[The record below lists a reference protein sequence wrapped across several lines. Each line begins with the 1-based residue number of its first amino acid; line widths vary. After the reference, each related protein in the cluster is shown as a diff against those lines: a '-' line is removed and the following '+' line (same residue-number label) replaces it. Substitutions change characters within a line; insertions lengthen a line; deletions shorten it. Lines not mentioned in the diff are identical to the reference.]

1 MPAAIHKVVFP
12 IAGLG
17 IRMLPAT
24 KACPKELLPLVD
36 RPIIQYG
43 VEEAVR
49 AGIREVVFVTSPWNK
64 LAAAHFGPNPELE
77 AMLTERGKTEVLAA
91 VRALSTMARVTT
103 INQPKPRGLGHA
115 VLMAKAEVGNAPF
128 GVMLPEDVIDAD
140 PSALRQMIDV
150 HDEFG
155 GPVLLVERVPR
166 EQVGRYGVI
175 VPEPVRPGVYR
186 VFDLVEKPLPS
197 QAPSDLAI
205 IGRYLLT
212 PDLFAALERTGE
224 DASGEI
230 QLTDGLRQL
239 ARERPLYACELKGV
253 RHDVGNKLGYL
264 QATLHFALKHQDLGP
279 KLRKHLVSLK

>member
-1 MPAAIHKVVFP
+1 MPAPIHKVVFP

-49 AGIREVVFVTSPWNK
+49 AGIPEVVFVTSPWNK
-64 LAAAHFGPNPELE
+64 QAAAHFGPNPELE
-77 AMLTERGKTEVLAA
+77 AMLTERGKTEVLTA

-128 GVMLPEDVIDAD
+128 GVMLPDDVIDAD
-140 PSALRQMIDV
+140 PPALRQMIDV
-150 HDEFG
+150 HDELD

-186 VFDLVEKPLPS
+186 VCDLVEKPPPS

-279 KLRKHLVSLK
+279 KLRKYLVSLK